1 MKKAT
6 FKYKYYGRGYERDF
20 VYLVYEYRGREY
32 TVYENLAKGNEPLS
46 WQHRSAQAEID
57 RQIELENKPQK
68 PFRYEDTAQ
77 YGIDLFMDF
86 IETGEWKGDKS

>member
-46 WQHRSAQAEID
+46 WQRSFRAGRD
-57 RQIELENKPQK
+57 RP
-68 PFRYEDTAQ
+68 PDR
-77 YGIDLFMDF
+77 
-86 IETGEWKGDKS
+86 TGK